1 MKGHTIRYAGAL
13 AWAFCLYCCT
23 ACKGP
28 SAGTVTDTPYSG
40 SIRISV
46 DESFEPVVS
55 EQIKVY
61 EGLHPGTHIIA
72 SYKPEA
78 ECLKDLVRDSA
89 TRMVMVTRGL
99 QRNEERYFADSIGF
113 VPIWDRLASDAIAL
127 VVNQRSADTLL
138 TLERLR
144 RQLAGISNNGKK
156 LVFDG
161 LSATSAYRLAVDSIL
176 RGAQPDANSVKAV
189 KGSAAVLDFVASDT
203 NAIGFVGFS
212 WIGNPDDPAQREMLK
227 KVKIAYIR
235 CEACGDS
242 PYVKPTQ
249 WGIMTKRY
257 PLVRGLYYI
266 VKENYSGL
274 GSGFASFMRF
284 EKGQLIFRRAYLSPG
299 KIGFHERSVRIN
311 ENPTGN

>member
-1 MKGHTIRYAGAL
+1 MKKKSGIFLLLQGFAWLCLLSSCRGKAG
-13 AWAFCLYCCT
+13 
-23 ACKGP
+23 GDV
-28 SAGTVTDTPYSG
+28 SDTPFSG
-40 SIRISV
+40 TIRISV

-55 EQIKVY
+55 EQIRVY
-61 EGLHPGTHIIA
+61 EGLHPGTHILA
-72 SYKPEA
+72 AYKPEA
-78 ECLKDLVRDSA
+78 ECLKDLARDSA
-89 TRMVMVTRGL
+89 TRMVIVTRGL
-99 QRNEERYFADSIGF
+99 LRSEERYFSDSIGY
-113 VPIWDRLASDAIAL
+113 VPVWDRLASDAIAL
-127 VVNQRSADTLL
+127 VVNQQSADTLF
-138 TLERLR
+138 TREGLR
-144 RQLAGISNNGKK
+144 RQLSGLLKNTKK
-156 LVFDG
+156 IVFDG

-176 RGAQPDANSVKAV
+176 RGTAPDPNHVKAV

-212 WIGNPDDPAQREMLK
+212 WIGNPDDPAQRALLK

-235 CEACGDS
+235 CEACADS

-266 VKENYSGL
+266 MKENYSGL

-284 EKGQLIFRRAYLSPG
+284 ERGQLIFRRAYLSPS
-299 KIGFHERSVRIN
+299 KIGFNERMVRIN

>member
-1 MKGHTIRYAGAL
+1 MKGHIHQILGGLAVAL
-13 AWAFCLYCCT
+13 SLYCCT
-23 ACKGP
+23 GCKG
-28 SAGTVTDTPYSG
+28 SSGGRVTDTPYNG
-40 SIRISV
+40 TIRISV

-55 EQIKVY
+55 EQIRVY
-61 EGLHPGTHIIA
+61 EGLHPGTHILA
-72 SYKPEA
+72 TYKPDA

-89 TRMVMVTRGL
+89 TRMVIVTRGL
-99 QRNEERYFADSIGF
+99 QRSEERYFADSIGF
-113 VPIWDRLASDAIAL
+113 VPTWDRLASDAIAL
-127 VVNQRSADTLL
+127 VVNQRSADTLF
-138 TLERLR
+138 TRESLR
-144 RQLAGISNNGKK
+144 RQLAGMSNNGKK

-161 LSATSAYRLAVDSIL
+161 LSATSAYRLAIDSIL

-212 WIGNPDDPAQREMLK
+212 WIGNPEDSAQREMLK

-235 CEACGDS
+235 CEACADS

-257 PLVRGLYYI
+257 PLVRGLHYI

-299 KIGFHERSVRIN
+299 KIGFNERSVRIN

>member
-1 MKGHTIRYAGAL
+1 MAYRSFIRQAIWLSLYANV
-13 AWAFCLYCCT
+13 FCPG
-23 ACKGP
+23 CKGP
-28 SAGTVTDTPYSG
+28 VGSAVTDTPNNG

-46 DESFEPVVS
+46 DESFEPVVR
-55 EQIKVY
+55 EQIRVY
-61 EGLHPGTHIIA
+61 EGLHPGTRIIA

-89 TRMVMVTRGL
+89 TRMVIVTRGL
-99 QRNEERYFADSIGF
+99 SRSEERYFSDSIGF
-113 VPIWDRLASDAIAL
+113 VPSWDRLASDAIAL
-127 VVNQRSADTLL
+127 VVNGRSNDTLY
-138 TLERLR
+138 TREGLR
-144 RQLAGISNNGKK
+144 KLLSGQMDNRKK

-176 RGAQPDANSVKAV
+176 KGAAPDSEKVKAV

-203 NAIGFVGFS
+203 NAVGFLGFS
-212 WIGNPDDPAQREMLK
+212 WIGNPDDPAQRELLK

-257 PLVRGLYYI
+257 PLVRGFYTI

-274 GSGFASFMRF
+274 GSGFAAFMRF

-299 KIGFHERSVRIN
+299 KIGFNERNVRIN
-311 ENPTGN
+311 ENPGGN